1 MSAGYPKWSVTVS
14 LTRLLPLLN
23 PRRWMF
29 TAMYWRKR
37 TPWDTGVTPPELR
50 AAVEGLEAEPPG
62 RALDIG
68 CGTGLNSVYL
78 ATHGWDVTGIDFA
91 GPAIARARE
100 RLRSANTTAQRPLKA
115 RFLRGDAS
123 RMRAEGVRGPFSL
136 VVDMGCLHGIPHEGR
151 ASYAEELAALTA
163 PGALYMLYAFT
174 GADGIGITDEEIAA
188 LFGARFRV
196 VRVERG
202 DDRGSRQSA
211 WRWLR
216 RES

>member
-1 MSAGYPKWSVTVS
+1 MSLA
-14 LTRLLPLLN
+14 RLLPRLN

-78 ATHGWDVTGIDFA
+78 ARHGWEVTGVDFA
-91 GPAIARARE
+91 GPAVGRARQ
-100 RLRSANTTAQRPLKA
+100 RLRDANAAGGARLRA
-115 RFLRGDAS
+115 RFLRGDAT
-123 RMRAEGVRGPFSL
+123 RLRALGVRGPYSL
-136 VVDMGCLHGIPHEGR
+136 VVDIGCLHGIPREGR
-151 ASYAEELAALTA
+151 ARYAAEVAALTA
-163 PGALYMLYAFT
+163 PGALYLLYAFS
-174 GADGIGITDEEIAA
+174 GVEGVGITDDEVEA
-188 LFGARFRV
+188 LFGGAF
-196 VRVERG
+196 RVERIERG
-202 DDRGSRQSA
+202 ADPGSRPSA

-216 RES
+216 RKG